1 MTTPMA
7 GSRCSA
13 TPGTRATIT
22 GLSLTETKVKT
33 YVILGGGGSFGI
45 HTAFYLLRN
54 ANPKR
59 VVSVGR
65 NPLRPEQFSLGI
77 EREKNFE
84 YNPYHLT
91 YELDLLLELLDRVK
105 PDVIVNYA
113 AQGEGAVSWKHSW
126 RFFETNSMALARLCE
141 ELMKRDWLER
151 FIQIGTSE
159 MYGSVSHAAKEDEPI
174 KPSSPYA
181 ASKVAFD
188 MYLVSVH
195 RFLKFPMNIIR
206 PCNAY
211 CPGQL
216 LHRVIPKAVWCG
228 LKGEK
233 LPLHG
238 GGRAEKSYI
247 HARDLGRA
255 IHMVAE
261 KAPLGTVYNAG
272 PALPTSIREV
282 VERTAKAL
290 DMPFDQLCE
299 VTGDRLGQDSR
310 YWLDS
315 SAIKRDIGWEPQISW
330 DEGLAE
336 MVAWGR
342 KYFDE
347 LKTW

>member
-1 MTTPMA
+1 MS
-7 GSRCSA
+7 G
-13 TPGTRATIT
+13 
-22 GLSLTETKVKT
+22 KT
-33 YVILGGGGSFGI
+33 YAILGGGGSFGI
-45 HTAFYLLRN
+45 HAALYLLDHASPR
-54 ANPKR
+54 K
-59 VVSVGR
+59 VIGVGR
-65 NPLRPEQFSLGI
+65 NPLRPEPFSLNI
-77 EREKNFE
+77 EKRAG
-84 YNPYHLT
+84 YAYHARHVT
-91 YELDLLLELLDRVK
+91 YELDLLLELLDKEK
-105 PDVIVNYA
+105 PEIIVNFA

-126 RFFETNSMALARLCE
+126 RFFETNAMALARLAE
-141 ELMKRDWLER
+141 ELMKRPWLER

-159 MYGSVSHAAKEDEPI
+159 MYGSVDHAAKEDEPI

-188 MYLVSVH
+188 LYLVSVH
-195 RFLKFPMNIIR
+195 RFLKFPMNILR

-216 LHRVIPKAVWCG
+216 LHRVIPKAVWSG

-255 IHMVAE
+255 IHLVAE
-261 KAPLGTVYNAG
+261 KAPLGTIYNVGA
-272 PALPTSIREV
+272 AEPTSIREV
-282 VERTAKAL
+282 VERTARAL
-290 DMPFDQLCE
+290 DIPFDRLCE
-299 VTGDRLGQDSR
+299 VTADRLGQDSR

-315 SAIKRDIGWEPQISW
+315 SAIKRDVGWEPRIGW

-342 KYFDE
+342 RYWDQIKDWPTDYV
-347 LKTW
+347 LRG

>member
-1 MTTPMA
+1 M
-7 GSRCSA
+7 G
-13 TPGTRATIT
+13 
-22 GLSLTETKVKT
+22 KT
-33 YVILGGGGSFGI
+33 YCVLGGGGSFGI
-45 HTAFYLLRN
+45 HAAMYLLDH
-54 ANPKR
+54 ADPKK
-59 VVSVGR
+59 VIGVGR
-65 NPLRPEQFSLGI
+65 NPLRPEPFSLGI
-77 EREKNFE
+77 DRRKGYE
-84 YNPYHLT
+84 YHARHVT
-91 YELDLLLELLDRVK
+91 YELDLLLELLDQEK
-105 PDVIVNYA
+105 PEIIINFA

-126 RFFETNSMALARLCE
+126 RFFETNSMALARLAE

-151 FIQIGTSE
+151 FIQISTSE
-159 MYGSVSHAAKEDEPI
+159 MYGSVDHATKEDEPI

-188 MYLVSVH
+188 LHLVSVY

-206 PCNAY
+206 PSNAY

-228 LKGEK
+228 LNGVK

-255 IHMVAE
+255 IHLVAE
-261 KAPLGTVYNAG
+261 KAPLGTIYNAG

-282 VERTAKAL
+282 VERVARA
-290 DMPFDQLCE
+290 MNIPFDRLCE

-315 SAIKRDIGWEPQISW
+315 SAIKRDVGWEPQIGW
-330 DEGLAE
+330 DEGLGE

-342 KYFDE
+342 KYRDDIKDWPTGYV
-347 LKTW
+347 LRA